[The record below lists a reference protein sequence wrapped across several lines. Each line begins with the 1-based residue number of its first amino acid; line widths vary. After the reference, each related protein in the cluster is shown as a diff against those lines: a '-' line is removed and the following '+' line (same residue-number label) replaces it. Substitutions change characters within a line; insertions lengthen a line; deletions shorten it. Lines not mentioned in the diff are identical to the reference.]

1 MVNQKNIPAFPED
14 RDKFKEIAAAKKV
27 SMKDLFHEIVVA
39 YPTWPVVDHPEEA
52 SGLK

>member
-14 RDKFKEIAAAKKV
+14 RDKFKEIAAARKV
-27 SMKDLFHEIVVA
+27 SMKDLFHEIVVLLQSKPA
-39 YPTWPVVDHPEEA
+39 VELPEEA